1 MDVSKWDIITEE
13 NETVKAVTYHE
24 IIYIYNM
31 STNSITFQRPGTI
44 LPAFGFAGWYPNNPG
59 TIWKPKLAQEGRV
72 CVGCGLPE
80 VAKCCRY
87 CCWFMTFHGLLII
100 VFRFG
105 CRILESLD
113 WFKGKSTGNHG
124 FYHQM

>member
-1 MDVSKWDIITEE
+1 MDVSKWNIIPEE
-13 NETVKAVTYHE
+13 NDTVKTVIYHE
-24 IIYIYNM
+24 IIYIICPQNP
-31 STNSITFQRPGTI
+31 SLSNALEPSCRLLDFQDGIQTI
-44 LPAFGFAGWYPNNPG
+44 LEPYGSQNLH
-59 TIWKPKLAQEGRV
+59 KKDV
-72 CVGCGLPE
+72 SCVGCGLPE